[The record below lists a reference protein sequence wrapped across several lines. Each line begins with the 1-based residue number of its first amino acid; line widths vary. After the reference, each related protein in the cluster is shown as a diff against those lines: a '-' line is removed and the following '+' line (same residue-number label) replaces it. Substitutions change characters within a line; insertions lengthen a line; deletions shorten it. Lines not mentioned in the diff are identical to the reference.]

1 MEKRNKKGLIL
12 DESYDQMKS
21 MLNLSR
27 RLNEQVDGT
36 ELDVDMDTEIVVS
49 DEETS
54 KEEKTKEYAVG
65 GSTIIVHGLTD
76 KDLNITSAEED
87 AFTETMEG
95 FIDSVEDLAD
105 FNELNVYKN
114 NIEWSGK
121 LVRFDLEFFY
131 SIGESNGIYIN
142 GTMVKIDE
150 DLYGMLEKLKTYY
163 KTFST
168 KWSQILSERKGSIE
182 PSGDIMGDEMG
193 DEMDEEL

>member
-1 MEKRNKKGLIL
+1 MKHKNKKGLIL
-12 DESYDQMKS
+12 DEAYDQMKD

-27 RLNEQVDGT
+27 RLQEQVDDI
-36 ELDVDMDTEIVVS
+36 EIDV
-49 DEETS
+49 EEV
-54 KEEKTKEYAVG
+54 KEEKTKEYSVG
-65 GSTIIVHGLTD
+65 GSMIIVHGVTD
-76 KDLNITSAEED
+76 KDLNITSDEEL

-131 SIGESNGIYIN
+131 TIGESNGIYIN
-142 GTMVKIDE
+142 GIMIKIDE
-150 DLYGMLEKLKTYY
+150 DLYGMLDKLKTYY

-168 KWSQILSERKGSIE
+168 KWSQILSERKGSVE
-182 PSGDIMGDEMG
+182 PSADSSEAESEEDEQIGDIPV
-193 DEMDEEL
+193 

>member
-1 MEKRNKKGLIL
+1 MEQKNRKGLIL
-12 DESYDQMKS
+12 DESYDQMKG

-27 RLNEQVDGT
+27 RLHEQVDDI
-36 ELDVDMDTEIVVS
+36 EIDVEAV
-49 DEETS
+49 

-65 GSTIIVHGLTD
+65 GSMIIVHGVTD
-76 KDLNITSAEED
+76 KDLNITSDEEL

-131 SIGESNGIYIN
+131 TIGESNGIYIN
-142 GTMVKIDE
+142 GTMIKIDE
-150 DLYGMLEKLKTYY
+150 DLYSMLDKLKTYY
-163 KTFST
+163 QTFST

-182 PSGDIMGDEMG
+182 PSADSAAADTEQDEMIG
-193 DEMDEEL
+193 DTPL

>member
-12 DESYDQMKS
+12 DESYDQMKD

-27 RLNEQVDGT
+27 RLHEQVDDI
-36 ELDVDMDTEIVVS
+36 EIDV
-49 DEETS
+49 ETV

-65 GSTIIVHGLTD
+65 GSSIIVHGVTD
-76 KDLNITSAEED
+76 KDLNITSAEEL

-131 SIGESNGIYIN
+131 TIGESNGIYIN
-142 GTMVKIDE
+142 GIMIKIDE
-150 DLYGMLEKLKTYY
+150 DLYGMLDKLKTYY

-168 KWSQILSERKGSIE
+168 KWSQILSERKGSVE
-182 PSGDIMGDEMG
+182 PSADSSEAESEEDKQIGDIP
-193 DEMDEEL
+193 L

>member
-76 KDLNITSAEED
+76 KDLNITS
-87 AFTETMEG
+87 
-95 FIDSVEDLAD
+95 AD

>member
-1 MEKRNKKGLIL
+1 MEQKNKKGLIL
-12 DESYDQMKS
+12 DEAYDQMKG

-27 RLNEQVDGT
+27 RLNEQVD
-36 ELDVDMDTEIVVS
+36 DVEI
-49 DEETS
+49 DIETS

-65 GSTIIVHGLTD
+65 GSMIIIHGLTD
-76 KDLNITSAEED
+76 KDLNITSAEEL

-131 SIGESNGIYIN
+131 TIGESNGIYIN
-142 GTMVKIDE
+142 GIMIKIDE
-150 DLYGMLEKLKTYY
+150 DLYGMLDKLKTYY

-168 KWSQILSERKGSIE
+168 KWSQILSERKGSVE
-182 PSGDIMGDEMG
+182 PSADSSEAESEEDKQIGDIP
-193 DEMDEEL
+193 L

>member
-1 MEKRNKKGLIL
+1 MEQKNRKGLIL
-12 DESYDQMKS
+12 DESYDQMKG

-27 RLNEQVDGT
+27 RLHEQVDDI
-36 ELDVDMDTEIVVS
+36 EIDVEAV
-49 DEETS
+49 

-65 GSTIIVHGLTD
+65 GSMIIVHGVTD
-76 KDLNITSAEED
+76 KDLSITSDEEL

-131 SIGESNGIYIN
+131 TIGESNGIYIN
-142 GTMVKIDE
+142 GTMIKIDE
-150 DLYGMLEKLKTYY
+150 DLYSMLDKLKTYY
-163 KTFST
+163 QTFST

-182 PSGDIMGDEMG
+182 PSADSAAADTEQDEMIG
-193 DEMDEEL
+193 DTPL

>member
-12 DESYDQMKS
+12 DESYDQMKD

-27 RLNEQVDGT
+27 RLHEQVDDI
-36 ELDVDMDTEIVVS
+36 EIDV
-49 DEETS
+49 ETV

-65 GSTIIVHGLTD
+65 GSSIIVHGVTD
-76 KDLNITSAEED
+76 KDLNITSNEEL

-131 SIGESNGIYIN
+131 SI
-142 GTMVKIDE
+142 V
-150 DLYGMLEKLKTYY
+150 
-163 KTFST
+163 
-168 KWSQILSERKGSIE
+168 Q
-182 PSGDIMGDEMG
+182 
-193 DEMDEEL
+193 

>member
-1 MEKRNKKGLIL
+1 MEQKNRKGLIL
-12 DESYDQMKS
+12 DESYDQMKG

-27 RLNEQVDGT
+27 RLHEQVDDI
-36 ELDVDMDTEIVVS
+36 EIDVEAV
-49 DEETS
+49 

-65 GSTIIVHGLTD
+65 GSMIIVHGVTD
-76 KDLNITSAEED
+76 KDLNITSDEEL

-131 SIGESNGIYIN
+131 TIGESNGIYIN
-142 GTMVKIDE
+142 GTMIKIDE
-150 DLYGMLEKLKTYY
+150 DLYGMLDKLKTYY
-163 KTFST
+163 QTFST

-182 PSGDIMGDEMG
+182 PSADSAAADTEQDEMIG
-193 DEMDEEL
+193 DTPL

>member
-27 RLNEQVDGT
+27 RLNEQVDDI
-36 ELDVDMDTEIVVS
+36 ELDVDMDTDIVVS

-76 KDLNITSAEED
+76 KDLNITSDEED

-182 PSGDIMGDEMG
+182 PSDDIIG

>member
-1 MEKRNKKGLIL
+1 MEQKNKKGLIL
-12 DESYDQMKS
+12 DEAYDQMKG

>member
-1 MEKRNKKGLIL
+1 MGHKNNKGLIL
-12 DESYDQMKS
+12 DESYDQMKG

-27 RLNEQVDGT
+27 RLHEQVDDI
-36 ELDVDMDTEIVVS
+36 EIDVEAV
-49 DEETS
+49 

-65 GSTIIVHGLTD
+65 GSMIIVHGVTD
-76 KDLNITSAEED
+76 KDLNITSDEEL

-131 SIGESNGIYIN
+131 TIGESNGIYIN
-142 GTMVKIDE
+142 GTMIKIDE
-150 DLYGMLEKLKTYY
+150 DLYSMLDKLKTYY
-163 KTFST
+163 QTFST

-182 PSGDIMGDEMG
+182 PSADSAAADTEQDEMIG
-193 DEMDEEL
+193 DTPL

>member
-1 MEKRNKKGLIL
+1 MEQKNNKGLIL
-12 DESYDQMKS
+12 DEAYDQMKG

-27 RLNEQVDGT
+27 RLHEQVEDI
-36 ELDVDMDTEIVVS
+36 EIDV
-49 DEETS
+49 ETV

-65 GSTIIVHGLTD
+65 GSMIIVHGITD
-76 KDLNITSAEED
+76 KDLNITSNEEL

-131 SIGESNGIYIN
+131 TIGESNGIYIN
-142 GTMVKIDE
+142 GTMIKIDE
-150 DLYGMLEKLKTYY
+150 DLYGMLDKLKTYY
-163 KTFST
+163 QTFST

-182 PSGDIMGDEMG
+182 PSADSAAADTEQDEMIG
-193 DEMDEEL
+193 DTPL

>member
-27 RLNEQVDGT
+27 RLNEQVDDI
-36 ELDVDMDTEIVVS
+36 ELDVDMDTEIVVG

-76 KDLNITSAEED
+76 KDLNITSDEED

-150 DLYGMLEKLKTYY
+150 DLYGMLDKLKTYY

-168 KWSQILSERKGSIE
+168 KWSQILSERKGSVE
-182 PSGDIMGDEMG
+182 PSGDVMG

>member
-1 MEKRNKKGLIL
+1 MGQKNKKGLIL
-12 DESYDQMKS
+12 DEAYDQMKG

-27 RLNEQVDGT
+27 RLHEQVDDI
-36 ELDVDMDTEIVVS
+36 EIDV
-49 DEETS
+49 ETV

-65 GSTIIVHGLTD
+65 GSMIIVHGVTD
-76 KDLNITSAEED
+76 KDLTITSNEEL

-131 SIGESNGIYIN
+131 TIGESNGIYIN
-142 GTMVKIDE
+142 GTMIKIDE
-150 DLYGMLEKLKTYY
+150 DLYGMLDKLKTYY
-163 KTFST
+163 QTFST
-168 KWSQILSERKGSIE
+168 KWSQILSERKGSVE
-182 PSGDIMGDEMG
+182 PSADSAAADTEQDEMIG
-193 DEMDEEL
+193 DTPL

>member
-1 MEKRNKKGLIL
+1 MGHKNNKGLIL
-12 DESYDQMKS
+12 DESYDQMKG

-27 RLNEQVDGT
+27 RLHEQVDDI
-36 ELDVDMDTEIVVS
+36 EIDVEAV
-49 DEETS
+49 

-65 GSTIIVHGLTD
+65 GSMIIVHGVTD
-76 KDLNITSAEED
+76 KDLSITSDEEL

-131 SIGESNGIYIN
+131 TIGESNGIYIN
-142 GTMVKIDE
+142 GTMIKIDE
-150 DLYGMLEKLKTYY
+150 DLYSMLDKLKTYY
-163 KTFST
+163 QTFST

-182 PSGDIMGDEMG
+182 PSADSAAADTEQDEMIG
-193 DEMDEEL
+193 DTPL

>member
-12 DESYDQMKS
+12 DESYDQMKD

-27 RLNEQVDGT
+27 RLHEQVDDI
-36 ELDVDMDTEIVVS
+36 EIDV
-49 DEETS
+49 ETV

-65 GSTIIVHGLTD
+65 GSSIIVHGVTD
-76 KDLNITSAEED
+76 KDLNITSNEEL

-131 SIGESNGIYIN
+131 TIGESNGIYIN
-142 GTMVKIDE
+142 GIMIKIDE
-150 DLYGMLEKLKTYY
+150 DLYGMLDKLKTYY

-168 KWSQILSERKGSIE
+168 KWSQILSERKGSVE
-182 PSGDIMGDEMG
+182 PSADSSEAESEEDKQIGDIP
-193 DEMDEEL
+193 L

>member
-1 MEKRNKKGLIL
+1 MEQKNKKGLIL
-12 DESYDQMKS
+12 DEAYDQMKG

-27 RLNEQVDGT
+27 RLNEQVD
-36 ELDVDMDTEIVVS
+36 DVEI
-49 DEETS
+49 DIETS

-65 GSTIIVHGLTD
+65 GSMIIIHGLTD
-76 KDLNITSAEED
+76 KDLNITSAEEL

-105 FNELNVYKN
+105 FNELNIYKN

-131 SIGESNGIYIN
+131 TIGESNGIYIN
-142 GTMVKIDE
+142 GTMIKIDE
-150 DLYGMLEKLKTYY
+150 DLYGMLDKLKTYY

-168 KWSQILSERKGSIE
+168 KWSQILSERKGSVE
-182 PSGDIMGDEMG
+182 PSADSSEAESEEDKQIGDVP
-193 DEMDEEL
+193 L

>member
-1 MEKRNKKGLIL
+1 MKHKNKKGLIL
-12 DESYDQMKS
+12 DEAYDQMKD

-27 RLNEQVDGT
+27 RLQEQVDDI
-36 ELDVDMDTEIVVS
+36 EIDV
-49 DEETS
+49 EEV
-54 KEEKTKEYAVG
+54 KEEKTKEYSVG
-65 GSTIIVHGLTD
+65 GSMIIVHGVTD
-76 KDLNITSAEED
+76 KDLNITSAEEL

-131 SIGESNGIYIN
+131 TIGESNGIYIN
-142 GTMVKIDE
+142 GIMIKIDE
-150 DLYGMLEKLKTYY
+150 DLYGMLDKLKTYY

-168 KWSQILSERKGSIE
+168 KWSQILSERKGSVE
-182 PSGDIMGDEMG
+182 PSADSSEAESEEDEQIGDIPV
-193 DEMDEEL
+193 

>member
-12 DESYDQMKS
+12 DESYDQMKD

-27 RLNEQVDGT
+27 RLHEQVDDI
-36 ELDVDMDTEIVVS
+36 EIDV
-49 DEETS
+49 ETV

-65 GSTIIVHGLTD
+65 GSSIIVHGVTD
-76 KDLNITSAEED
+76 KDL
-87 AFTETMEG
+87 
-95 FIDSVEDLAD
+95 
-105 FNELNVYKN
+105 N

-142 GTMVKIDE
+142 GTMIKVDE
-150 DLYGMLEKLKTYY
+150 DLYGMLDKLKTYY

-168 KWSQILSERKGSIE
+168 KWSQILSERKGSVE
-182 PSGDIMGDEMG
+182 PSADSSEAESEEDKQIGDVP
-193 DEMDEEL
+193 L

>member
-1 MEKRNKKGLIL
+1 MGHKNNKGLIL
-12 DESYDQMKS
+12 DESYDQMKG

-27 RLNEQVDGT
+27 RLHEQVDDI
-36 ELDVDMDTEIVVS
+36 EIDVEAV
-49 DEETS
+49 

-65 GSTIIVHGLTD
+65 GSMIIVHGVTD
-76 KDLNITSAEED
+76 KDLNITSDEEL

-131 SIGESNGIYIN
+131 TIGESNGIYIN
-142 GTMVKIDE
+142 GTMIKIDE
-150 DLYGMLEKLKTYY
+150 DLYGMLDKLKTYY
-163 KTFST
+163 QTFST

-182 PSGDIMGDEMG
+182 PSADSAAADTEQDEMIG
-193 DEMDEEL
+193 DTPL

>member
-1 MEKRNKKGLIL
+1 MEQKNKKGLIL
-12 DESYDQMKS
+12 DEAYDQMKG

-27 RLNEQVDGT
+27 RLNEQVD
-36 ELDVDMDTEIVVS
+36 DVEI
-49 DEETS
+49 DIETS

-65 GSTIIVHGLTD
+65 GSMIIIHGLTD
-76 KDLNITSAEED
+76 KDLNITSAEEL

-105 FNELNVYKN
+105 FNELNIYKN

-131 SIGESNGIYIN
+131 TIGESNGIYIN
-142 GTMVKIDE
+142 GTMIKIDE
-150 DLYGMLEKLKTYY
+150 DLYGMLDKLKTYY

-168 KWSQILSERKGSIE
+168 KWSQILSERKGSVE
-182 PSGDIMGDEMG
+182 PSADSSEAESEEDKQIGDIP
-193 DEMDEEL
+193 L

>member
-12 DESYDQMKS
+12 DESYDQMKD

-27 RLNEQVDGT
+27 RLHEQVDDI
-36 ELDVDMDTEIVVS
+36 EIDV
-49 DEETS
+49 ETV

-65 GSTIIVHGLTD
+65 GSSIIVHGVTD
-76 KDLNITSAEED
+76 KDLNITSNEEL

-142 GTMVKIDE
+142 GTMIKVDE
-150 DLYGMLEKLKTYY
+150 DLYGMLDKLKTYY

-168 KWSQILSERKGSIE
+168 KWSQILSERKGSVE
-182 PSGDIMGDEMG
+182 PSADSSEAESEEDKQIGDVP
-193 DEMDEEL
+193 L